1 MNSPDSKSEAGAANA
16 HSYDI
21 DTAVLSDYLEQHVAE
36 FCGPL
41 SVQKFSAGQSNPT
54 FLLSAASG
62 QYVLRCQPWGT
73 LLKSAHAV
81 DREYRVQ
88 QALAGSAVPVA
99 SVFHLCED
107 TSVIGVKFYLLSYEC
122 GEIFWDPALPQIP
135 IENRS
140 AYYDEAIRILAA
152 LHQVKV
158 SDIGLSDYGKPGN
171 YFARQID
178 VWTRQY
184 RAAETRVIEP
194 MEALIVWLG
203 QNCPPDDG
211 GATLVHGDF
220 RFDNIV
226 FELNKPSGLAVLDW
240 ELSTLG
246 HPFADIAYF
255 CMGLRIPTSA
265 VSFGLGE
272 QDRAALGVPD
282 EQAIVDRYCQLRGIA
297 PIKGWSFYIALSF
310 FRLASIIQG
319 VYKRSLDGNASNT
332 RAGMMGAMV
341 EQLAGMAMAS
351 IR

>member
-1 MNSPDSKSEAGAANA
+1 MKSSA
-16 HSYDI
+16 YDVN
-21 DTAVLSDYLEQHVAE
+21 TQVLGTYLEQYVSG
-36 FCGPL
+36 FYGPVSL
-41 SVQKFSAGQSNPT
+41 QKFSAGQSNPT
-54 FLLSAASG
+54 FLLSAGSG

-88 QALAGSAVPVA
+88 QALADTDVPVA

-107 TSVIGVKFYLLSYEC
+107 TSVIGVKFYLMSYES

-135 IENRS
+135 IENRM

-152 LHQVKV
+152 LHRQNVAA
-158 SDIGLSDYGKPGN
+158 INLSDYGKPGN

-194 MEALIVWLG
+194 MDALMMWLG
-203 QNCPPDDG
+203 QNCPSDDG
-211 GATLVHGDF
+211 CVTLVHGDF

-226 FELNKPSGLAVLDW
+226 FELNKPVGLAVLDW

-246 HPFADIAYF
+246 HPFADVAYF
-255 CMGLRIPTSA
+255 CMGLRIPTSD

-272 QDRAALGVPD
+272 QDRSALGVPD
-282 EQAIVDRYCQLRGIA
+282 ETYIVERYCQLRGIA
-297 PIKGWSFYIALSF
+297 PIERWDFYIALSF

-319 VYKRSLDGNASNT
+319 VYKRSLDGNASNE
-332 RAGMMGAMV
+332 RAGLMGAMV
-341 EQLAGMAMAS
+341 EQLATMAMAS
-351 IR
+351 IAEESIR